1 MMRRSLGVLAAT
13 GLLATSL
20 AAPAVAQDKVVNI
33 PDGEPVTL
41 GVFQVLS
48 GPNAVLGQDM
58 VYGIEIAVADRDGEI
73 LGHEI
78 NLLIQ
83 DELCTVEGGAQAALA
98 IASDP
103 TVVGLVG
110 SSCSDATVGAM
121 QTITEAGLSTISGSA
136 TRPSLTEPDRGPEYA
151 GFLRTAWSDAIQG
164 KFVAEFVQSLGLTKA
179 ATIHDGS
186 AYAEALVGVFED
198 EFEALGGEITI
209 KEAVTAGQTDMN
221 PVLTNVAQSEPEVIY
236 FPVFTAEGGYIA
248 KQHADVAGLE
258 DVVLIGSDGLFS
270 YQFVEAAGAG
280 SEVEGMYLS
289 SPNFSAFQD
298 TYADLVEKYLDLSG
312 LDSPLQAFHAHAY
325 DAASIMLSG
334 IEQVAVENEDGSMDV
349 DLGALREALYATADF
364 PGVTGTL
371 TCTPTGDCSA
381 PIIAV
386 YEIGADTIENEVWP
400 PAVVWTPEG

>member
-121 QTITEAGLSTISGSA
+121 QTITEAGLSTVSGSA

-186 AYAEALVGVFED
+186 AYAEALVGVFEE

-209 KEAVTAGQTDMN
+209 KEAVSAGQTDMN

-236 FPVFTAEGGYIA
+236 FPIFTAEGGFIA
-248 KQHADVAGLE
+248 DQQEGVAGLE
-258 DVVLIGSDGLFS
+258 DVVLVGSDGLFS
-270 YQFVEAAGAG
+270 LDFVRAAGDG
-280 SEVEGMYLS
+280 VEGMYLS
-289 SPNFSAFQD
+289 SPNFDLFQES
-298 TYADLVEKYLDLSG
+298 YADLVEKYLDISG

-325 DAASIMLSG
+325 DAASIMLSA
-334 IEQVAVENEDGSMDV
+334 IEAVAVENEDGSMSV
-349 DLGALREALYATADF
+349 DLGALREALYATTDF
-364 PGVTGTL
+364 PGVTGSL
-371 TCTPTGDCSA
+371 SCTPTGDCSA
-381 PIIAV
+381 PLIAV
-386 YEIGADTIENEVWP
+386 YQVVADTIENEVWP